1 MFFKN
6 KNEDKI
12 LDLLN
17 NIEKFI
23 DNEINSLPKMDLTG
37 GDQKI
42 LNKIKVISDKLEKK
56 IKKNFK
62 FLVKLC

>member
-23 DNEINSLPKMDLTG
+23 DNEINSLPKIDLTG
-37 GDQKI
+37 SDQKI

-56 IKKNFK
+56 KSRRTSSFW
-62 FLVKLC
+62 